1 MANIGKRVVE
11 IVLKATDDTTGAFS
25 GLTKKIAALT
35 KEFPA
40 LGVLAGLGFGKIVE
54 LAGKAAQAIQQAI
67 NANVKLGASFD
78 DMAKRTDIATET
90 LIKWDYVA
98 KLNDATLGDFETALR
113 KLRQTMAEAINGGQ
127 TAIDVFNRLGVE
139 FKNSDGSMR
148 DLETVM
154 LEIGQAIRRFGVESV
169 QGAAAQDALGRS
181 SASVVAIL
189 KQETSELEFAQREA
203 EAYTSKM
210 TKGWT
215 DAAAAIDD
223 AAERARA
230 ARENIIAGFNTNFSM
245 SKWWDEATTG
255 LLMQVFDIE
264 SWDKLQDL
272 ERDKAKAAS
281 KAVAQAYVAGFVGEV
296 EAQVAGP
303 SSQVTPLITEALRN
317 GIAITEP
324 VLDPSTMNIIDKQRT
339 AEAIAADLQAA
350 LILAR
355 EMTGPGSMSGAG
367 KMDEEAIIVPDYI
380 LPKPEQMQPFIGLTD
395 EAAEALIA
403 LKKEALD
410 AAKGY
415 QDLAGEGDQTALAL
429 AEMRRVIDTLPPGL
443 DPEVLQ
449 EIIDYYKD
457 LRDEVESLSET
468 QEALGNFARDV
479 SYGLGQ
485 VGSDAIEA
493 FFNGTQGAMKF
504 ASAVGNVVKKA
515 LADLIAQLLIVG
527 PLMSLF
533 GSMGIPG
540 LARGGTIPRAANGY
554 AVPDGPRGMD
564 SRLIMAMPGEEVINR
579 HLSQRLERM
588 VSAYEYGAAVSPFA
602 VAGGGGG
609 GATVFQFNV
618 ARPVGV
624 LDALSYGEAA
634 ATMSRKYR
642 EAEF

>member
-1 MANIGKRVVE
+1 MNIGKRVVE

-40 LGVLAGLGFGKIVE
+40 LGVLAGLGFGKVVE
-54 LAGKAAQAIQQAI
+54 WAGKAAQAIQQAI

-78 DMAKRTDIATET
+78 DMSKRTDLSAET

-98 KLNDATLGDFETALR
+98 KLGGSTIGDFETALR

-127 TAIDVFNRLGVE
+127 TAVDVFNRLGVE
-139 FKNSDGSMR
+139 FKNTDGSMR

-154 LEIGQAIRRFGVESV
+154 LEIGQVIRQFGVESV

-189 KQETSELEFAQREA
+189 KQEASELAFAQREA

-210 TKGWT
+210 TKGWA

-223 AAERARA
+223 ASERARA
-230 ARENIIAGFNTNFSM
+230 ARENIIAGFNAKFSL
-245 SKWWDEATTG
+245 SKWWDESITG
-255 LLMQVFDIE
+255 AMLQIFDLDA
-264 SWDKLQDL
+264 WDKLQDL
-272 ERDKAKAAS
+272 ERDRAKAAGT
-281 KAVAQAYVAGFVGEV
+281 AVATAYVAGLVGEV
-296 EAQVAGP
+296 QAQVAGP
-303 SSQVTPLITEALRN
+303 SSMVTPLISAALRA
-317 GIAITEP
+317 GVDVTEP
-324 VLDPSTMNIIDKQRT
+324 VLDPETMTLIDKQRT

-350 LILAR
+350 LLMAR
-355 EMTGPGSMSGAG
+355 DIAGSRSMQGAG
-367 KMDEEAIIVPDYI
+367 APDEESLVVPDYL
-380 LPKPEQMQPFIGLTD
+380 LPKPAQIQPFIGLTD
-395 EAAEALIA
+395 DAAGALIA

-415 QDLAGEGDQTALAL
+415 RDLAGDGDQTALAL
-429 AEMRRVIDTLPPGL
+429 SEMREVIDTLPPGL

-449 EIIDYYKD
+449 EIVDYYKD
-457 LRDEVESLSET
+457 LRDEVEKLSEVE
-468 QEALGNFARDV
+468 QALNDLSMDV

-485 VGSDAIEA
+485 VGSEA
-493 FFNGTQGAMKF
+493 VKAWMDGTAGAMKF

-515 LADLIAQLLIVG
+515 IADLIAQLLIVG

-540 LARGGTIPRAANGY
+540 LARGGRIPRAASGY

-602 VAGGGGG
+602 VAGGRGG
-609 GATVFQFNV
+609 GAAVIQFNV
-618 ARPVGV
+618 GRPVSV

-634 ATMSRKYR
+634 VTVSRKFR
-642 EAEF
+642 EAEL